1 MTIKEPPVIVT
12 LNIDGGFVE
21 NQSITEERQA
31 AEEAIEENAEERIP
45 HESFYSGI
53 LEETFLPEKFTFNNR
68 NTRFVSSATAS
79 STKMSVTPNRYLR
92 GCIDVSLFI
101 LCLALVILQ
110 FGLIDFYYLTVLKDN
125 IWYSW
130 IGADSLVIVILI
142 WLFVIVARN
151 NQQHMEDACS
161 ADAKVKYTWIGWL
174 FYSIVLAGKVAVCF
188 RLFYTELPSTKT
200 DLDEKILDDHLFR
213 LGLSLSAPIFILL
226 LESHHYTTVNSY
238 RQLYLIYLMTTVTF
252 DLIDTVC
259 FLDLLW
265 QSFKNSW
272 ELPFWLDLTILLLA
286 CINFIL
292 PVFTLLRLSFGYRLP
307 RFALFSEKIWSLI
320 YVLMVNVPYLGIR
333 IYLYVL
339 LKILIHGKHYD
350 ADIMMIKNVV
360 MIYLAVRDAWNR
372 LQYWRH
378 KKNIS
383 GSRGELTAPG
393 ATNDDDN

>member
-1 MTIKEPPVIVT
+1 LINVNTS
-12 LNIDGGFVE
+12 GFVE
-21 NQSITEERQA
+21 NQSISEERQA
-31 AEEAIEENAEERIP
+31 AEEAIEENEEERIP

-53 LEETFLPEKFTFNNR
+53 LEETFLPEKFISNDR
-68 NTRFVSSATAS
+68 NTRFISSSAS
-79 STKMSVTPNRYLR
+79 PTKMSVTPNRHLR
-92 GCIDVSLFI
+92 GCIDVFLFI

-110 FGLIDFYYLTVLKDN
+110 FGLLDFYYLTVLKDN
-125 IWYSW
+125 IWYTW

-142 WLFVIVARN
+142 WLLVIVVRN

-161 ADAKVKYTWIGWL
+161 ADAKVKYTWIGWFL
-174 FYSIVLAGKVAVCF
+174 YSVVLAGKVAVCF
-188 RLFYTELPSTKT
+188 RLFYTQLPPVKT
-200 DLDEKILDDHLFR
+200 DSHDKILDDHLFR

-226 LESHHYTTVNSY
+226 LESHHYTTVNSN
-238 RQLYLIYLMTTVTF
+238 RQLYLIYLMTSITF

-272 ELPFWLDLTILLLA
+272 DLPFWLDLAILLLA
-286 CINFIL
+286 CINLIL
-292 PVFTLLRLSFGYRLP
+292 PVFTLIRLRFGRRLP

-320 YVLMVNVPYLGIR
+320 YVLMVNAPYLGIR

-339 LKILIHGKHYD
+339 LEISANGKHYD
-350 ADIMMIKNVV
+350 ASILMIKNVA
-360 MIYLAVRDAWNR
+360 MIYLAVRDVWTR